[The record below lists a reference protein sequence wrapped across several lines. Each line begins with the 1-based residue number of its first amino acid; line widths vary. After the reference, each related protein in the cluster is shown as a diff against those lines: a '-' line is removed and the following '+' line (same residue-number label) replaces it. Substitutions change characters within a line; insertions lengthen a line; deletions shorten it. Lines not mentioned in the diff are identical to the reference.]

1 MSAAPLIDTLRRK
14 AKDDVDALWRKARA
28 DADEVQAALARAHDE
43 QRTAAAQ
50 QLAAKS
56 AGFVRATTIQAEGTA
71 RKNVATAKAALADRL
86 HRLATEALP
95 ALRNAQLL
103 PALAAE
109 LPARAWRRVR
119 VHPEDRA
126 AAQSL
131 FPEADVIGDNAIA
144 GGLDV
149 EEGPVRISNTLEAR
163 LESAWPEIL
172 PGLMKEILEEVSH
185 S

>member
-1 MSAAPLIDTLRRK
+1 MSAAPLIDALRRK

-28 DADEVQAALARAHDE
+28 DADEVQATLARAYEE
-43 QRTAAAQ
+43 QRIAAAQ
-50 QLAAKS
+50 QLASKS
-56 AGFVRATTIQAEGTA
+56 AGFVRAATIQAEGTA
-71 RKNVATAKAALADRL
+71 RKHVATAKAALADRL
-86 HRLATEALP
+86 RRLAIDALP

-109 LPARAWRRVR
+109 LPTRTWRRVR

-131 FPEADVIGDNAIA
+131 FPKADVIADAVIA

-149 EEGPVRISNTLEAR
+149 EEGPVRIGNTLEAR

>member
-1 MSAAPLIDTLRRK
+1 MSAAPLIDALRRK

-28 DADEVQAALARAHDE
+28 DADALQATFARAREE
-43 QRTAAAQ
+43 QRGAAVQ

-56 AGFVRATTIQAEGTA
+56 AGIVRAATIQAEGPA

-86 HRLATEALP
+86 RRLAGDALP
-95 ALRNAQLL
+95 TLRKAQLL

-109 LPARAWRRVR
+109 LPAGSWRRVS
-119 VHPEDRA
+119 VSPEDRT
-126 AAQSL
+126 AAQTL
-131 FPEADVIGDNAIA
+131 FPRAEVIADAAIT